1 MNKDALRQKL
11 LETMPPIFSRQ
22 QVKDLTGGMIDGRT
36 VANMDSQGRGPGKV
50 ALGPVK
56 VGYVREAFID
66 WFLDRLS
73 FQDQAGGDQ

>member
-1 MNKDALRQKL
+1 M
-11 LETMPPIFSRQ
+11 
-22 QVKDLTGGMIDGRT
+22 TGGMIDGRT